1 LNAYSKNEGKR
12 EELPRLD
19 VLPLRGNYSLI
30 ILLETS
36 SRVGAQSYDWPML
49 RKGYYAY
56 TGSAVGKG
64 AVSLRQRVARHLRKK
79 KIKHW
84 HIDHLLTCPGA
95 RVTAVVACASKINR
109 ECKINKVIQN
119 IRGANVPI
127 KGFGASDCQ
136 QNCASHLV
144 YLGKEDVFDAIIN
157 VYRGLST
164 RVKAVR
170 VS

>member
-1 LNAYSKNEGKR
+1 
-12 EELPRLD
+12 
-19 VLPLRGNYSLI
+19 
-30 ILLETS
+30 
-36 SRVGAQSYDWPML
+36 ML

-84 HIDHLLTCPGA
+84 HIDHLLNCPGA

-119 IRGANVPI
+119 IRGTNVPI

-136 QNCASHLV
+136 RNCASHLV

>member
-1 LNAYSKNEGKR
+1 MKENEKD
-12 EELPRLD
+12 LPRLD

-36 SRVGAQSYDWPML
+36 RRIGAQSYDWPIL
-49 RKGYYAY
+49 IKGYYAY

-84 HIDHLLTCPGA
+84 HIDHLLTCPGV
-95 RVTAVVACASKINR
+95 RVTAVVACASKTNK
-109 ECKINKVIQN
+109 ECKINRVIQS
-119 IRGANVPI
+119 IRGASVPI
-127 KGFGASDCQ
+127 KGFGASDCH
-136 QNCASHLV
+136 QNCTSHLV
-144 YLGKEDVFDAIIN
+144 YLGKEDVFDAVVN
-157 VYRGLST
+157 AYRSLSVK
-164 RVKAVR
+164 VKAVR